1 MKRPGMMALLSYL
14 DAQSS
19 EDDVVIFDDLKRGA
33 RDTRFHLDLRDTFRL
48 RGANIECLNF

>member
-1 MKRPGMMALLSYL
+1 MMALLSYL